1 MANDLQ
7 LPLGLWDHQR
17 KAVETVNDYSSSPA
31 KAGKAALITMPTGTG
46 KTGVIASSVTL
57 LPALQGHQ
65 LVLTPW
71 TALVRQL
78 EADIRTRFWTR
89 LPQEQ
94 RPEPPRV
101 RRLPSSGEVSK
112 AISETNESTVFVA
125 TIAAISVM
133 ARRSAELGYEMPKLF
148 AEFDLVIV
156 DEGHY
161 EPAFKWSE
169 AIRSLERPTVLLT
182 ATPYRN
188 DEKFFLIGD
197 EWRYR
202 FPHHVAEEERFLRAP
217 EFQAFEVG
225 SDSERFAA
233 PVLAFMDERFG
244 RESEVRAI
252 IRCKDSD
259 TIAKVVQEL
268 QALGE
273 PRVLGVHENFDPGD
287 DVLRRHV
294 PPTSEN
300 DSRVWVHQNKLIEGI
315 DDPRFKVLAFF
326 DSLRNDRA
334 IVQQIGRVLRNP
346 QRDPADM
353 TAYVV
358 GRGDRDL
365 ARTWKAYRKFD
376 LQTEAESVATVP
388 QLVERV
394 LAAQPEAFYYDG
406 GYRTRIDL
414 DADDAW
420 REFAFPLRTRVYRAG
435 GADPPPSAKEIAQ
448 AATDEWEKF
457 DRSVFKTQFPDET
470 TAIVPYVTA
479 ENSPLLRSGTF
490 IEPEFGY
497 TLIRRAEDLVFV
509 YDARGRTPE
518 IVAQNFRPLQPSE
531 LQRLFPQGESS
542 LTSVSLLNTDIG
554 RQSAR
559 SRHIR
564 AAAIDALA
572 PDLTDYAYVCSIAE
586 GYTEIGENQ
595 FRRYLGLSRSRI
607 SDYRATERDFEAY
620 DAWLKS
626 LHARLAGESV
636 GASTFSR
643 YATYVPT
650 PADPRPVHVL
660 LDIDGADFS
669 GTEGDRVIPLRL
681 DETAMGVVDGSFA
694 IPANG
699 EHHDARIGWDALQH
713 RYHIESQS
721 LRNRFFTGTE
731 GDPRELLSYIN
742 DEQAIRVVPASEKA
756 AYSHGH
762 FFEPK
767 LPLKKAGSFQLLDI
781 LHPVPELADAASEK
795 GAAIVDDDWEASSV
809 FGLISA
815 LAPGPHQAPDALRS
829 LLEAPNMLLCT
840 DLGTEMADFIATKG
854 TRVVLMHAKASN
866 PAKHYSASALHDVA
880 SQAIKNLL
888 YLQPLTDVRPP
899 TDRWTKPWS
908 AAPHTT
914 GTTRRLRVGNLNTAN
929 QIWTEIRKVI
939 ANPSSE
945 REVWLVLGQSLSRQS
960 LSSQAAK
967 QKPAPEAI
975 QVFSLLQTTWGAVS
989 QIGARLRI
997 FCSP

>member
-1 MANDLQ
+1 MASDLQ

-17 KAVETVNDYSSSPA
+17 QAVETVNDYLSSRA

-46 KTGVIASSVTL
+46 KTGVIASTVTL
-57 LPALQGHQ
+57 LQALQGHK

-78 EADIRTRFWTR
+78 EVDIRTSFWTR

-94 RPEPPRV
+94 RPESPRV
-101 RRLPSSGEVSK
+101 RRLPSSGKVSK
-112 AISETNESTVFVA
+112 AIAETNEPTVFVT

-133 ARRSAELGYEMPKLF
+133 ARRSVELGYEMPKMF

-197 EWRYR
+197 KWRYR
-202 FPHHVAEEERFLRAP
+202 FPHHTAEEERFLRAP
-217 EFQAFEVG
+217 EFKTLEVG
-225 SDSERFAA
+225 SDSKRFAA
-233 PVLAFMDERFG
+233 QLLAFMDECFG
-244 RESEVRAI
+244 KESDVRAI

-259 TIAKVVQEL
+259 TIAKMVQEL

-273 PRVLGVHENFDPGD
+273 PRVLGVHENFDPGAD
-287 DVLRRHV
+287 FLRRSV
-294 PPTSEN
+294 PTTEY

-353 TAYVV
+353 TAYVF
-358 GRGDRDL
+358 GRADRDL

-420 REFAFPLRTRVYRAG
+420 REFAFPLRTRVYRA
-435 GADPPPSAKEIAQ
+435 ATDPPPSAAEIAE

-497 TLIRRAEDLVFV
+497 TFIRRVEDLSFV

-518 IVAQNFRPLQPSE
+518 IVVQNFRPLQPSE
-531 LQRLFPQGESS
+531 LQKLFPRGDSS

-595 FRRYLGLSRSRI
+595 FRRYVGLSRSRI

-626 LHARLAGESV
+626 LHARLTHESV
-636 GASTFSR
+636 GASTFDR
-643 YATYVPT
+643 YATYVPI
-650 PADPRPVHVL
+650 PRDPRPVHVL
-660 LDIDGADFS
+660 LDIDDGDFS
-669 GTEGDRVIPLRL
+669 GREGDRVIPLRL
-681 DETAMGVVDGSFA
+681 DETAIEVVEGSFA

-699 EHHDARIGWDALQH
+699 ENHDARIDWDALQN
-713 RYHIESQS
+713 RYNLESQS
-721 LRNRFFTGTE
+721 LRNRFFTDTE

-756 AYSHGH
+756 VYSHGH

-781 LHPVPELADAASEK
+781 LHPIPELGDAASEK
-795 GAAIVDDDWEASSV
+795 GAAIVDDDWDPSSV

-815 LAPGPHQAPDALRS
+815 LAPGPRQPPEGLKS
-829 LLEAPNMLLCT
+829 LLEIPDMLLCT
-840 DLGTEMADFIATKG
+840 DLGTEMADFIAMKDR
-854 TRVVLMHAKASN
+854 RVVLMHAKASN
-866 PAKHYSASALHDVA
+866 PARHYSASALHDVA
-880 SQAIKNLL
+880 AQAIKNLL

-899 TDRWTKPWS
+899 SAQWTKPWS

-914 GTTRRLRVGNLNTAN
+914 GTTRRLRAGNLGTAN
-929 QIWTEIRKVI
+929 QIWAEIRKVI

-945 REVWLVLGQSLSRQS
+945 REVWLVLGQSLSRQA
-960 LSSQAAK
+960 LSNQAAK
-967 QKPAPEAI
+967 QRPAPEAI